1 MVELRTPKLGLILP
15 EGEHDMGGATA
26 RWSDYVAMARTAE
39 ALGFDS
45 LWFVDHLLYLDDTA
59 TTEPP
64 QGVRECWSILAG
76 LAAVTS
82 RVELAPLVTC
92 TGYRNP
98 ALLAKIADTVD
109 EISGGRLIL
118 ALGAGWHEPEYR
130 AFGFPFD
137 HRYSRFEEALT
148 IIHGLLRYG
157 QVDFAGTYY
166 SARECELRPR
176 GPRGNGI
183 PIMLG
188 TSGPKM
194 LRLTARYADQWN
206 AWLAMTD
213 SSPHHVPPLNAAV
226 DAACAEVGRDPATL
240 ERTISIMVDVAG
252 GAEVPAS
259 MGRGV
264 ANPVRGTP
272 AEIAAT
278 IRAFA
283 DQNITHLQLYLLPN
297 TVETI
302 RAFEPVLRELG
313 RA

>member
-1 MVELRTPKLGLILP
+1 MAGTLDMKLGLILP

-26 RWSDYVAMARTAE
+26 RWADYLAMARTAE
-39 ALGFDS
+39 AMGFDS
-45 LWFVDHLLYLDDTA
+45 LWFVDHLLYREGATA
-59 TTEPP
+59 EPP
-64 QGVRECWSILAG
+64 QGVWECWSVLTA
-76 LAAVTS
+76 LAAVTQ
-82 RVELAPLVTC
+82 RVELAPLVSC

-98 ALLAKIADTVD
+98 ALLAKIADAVD
-109 EISGGRLIL
+109 EIAGGRLIL

-130 AFGFPFD
+130 AFGYPFD
-137 HRYSRFEEALT
+137 HRYSRFAEALT
-148 IIHGLLRYG
+148 IIHGLLRTG
-157 QVDFAGTYY
+157 RVDFAGRYY
-166 SARECELRPR
+166 AARDCELRPR

-188 TSGPKM
+188 TQGEKM
-194 LRLTARYADQWN
+194 LRLAARYADQWN

-213 SSPHHVPPLNAAV
+213 SAPARVPPLNAAV

-240 ERTISIMVDVAG
+240 ARTIAIMVDVAG
-252 GAEVPAS
+252 GAAIPAS

-264 ANPVRGTP
+264 ATPVRGTP

-283 DQNITHLQLYLLPN
+283 EQNVAHLQLYLLPN

-302 RAFEPVLRELG
+302 RAFAPVLRELG

>member
-1 MVELRTPKLGLILP
+1 MADLADMKLGLILP
-15 EGEHDMGGATA
+15 EGENDMGGRTA
-26 RWSDYVAMARTAE
+26 RWSDYVAMAQTAE
-39 ALGFDS
+39 AMGFDS
-45 LWFVDHLLYLDDTA
+45 LWFVDHLLYMEGA
-59 TTEPP
+59 TVEPP
-64 QGVRECWSILAG
+64 QGVRECWSVLAG

-82 RVELAPLVTC
+82 RVELAPLVSC

-109 EISGGRLIL
+109 EISDGRLIL

-148 IIHGLLRYG
+148 IIHGLLREG
-157 QVDFAGTYY
+157 HIDFEGRYY
-166 SARECELRPR
+166 SARDCELRPR
-176 GPRGNGI
+176 GPRENGI

-188 TSGPKM
+188 TTGPKM

-206 AWLAMTD
+206 VWLAMTD
-213 SSPHHVPPLNAAV
+213 SSPERVPALNADV
-226 DAACAEVGRDPATL
+226 DAACVDVGRDPGTL
-240 ERTISIMVDVAG
+240 ERTVSIMVDVMG
-252 GAEVPAS
+252 NSEIPAS
-259 MGRGV
+259 MGRGE
-264 ANPVRGTP
+264 ATPVSGSPT
-272 AEIAAT
+272 EIAAT

-283 DQNITHLQLYLLPN
+283 EQNVTHLQLYLLPN

>member
-1 MVELRTPKLGLILP
+1 MSDPGDLKLGLILP
-15 EGEHDMGGATA
+15 EGERDMGGQTA
-26 RWSDYVAMARTAE
+26 RWSDYVAMAQTAE
-39 ALGFDS
+39 SMGFDS
-45 LWFVDHLLYLDDTA
+45 LWFVDHLLYREGA
-59 TTEPP
+59 TVEPP
-64 QGVRECWSILAG
+64 QGVWECWSVLAG
-76 LAAVTS
+76 LAAVTTS
-82 RVELAPLVTC
+82 VELAPLVSC

-148 IIHGLLRYG
+148 IIHGLLREG
-157 QVDFAGTYY
+157 HIDFEGRYY
-166 SARECELRPR
+166 SARDCELRPR
-176 GPRGNGI
+176 GPRGPAI

-188 TSGPKM
+188 TTGEKM

-213 SSPHHVPPLNAAV
+213 SSPERVPALNEAV
-226 DAACAEVGRDPATL
+226 DAACDEVGRDPASL

-252 GAEVPAS
+252 NSEIPAS

-264 ANPVRGTP
+264 AKPISGSP

-278 IRAFA
+278 IRRFA
-283 DQNITHLQLYLLPN
+283 ENDIRHIQMYLVPN
-297 TVETI
+297 TVDTI

>member
-1 MVELRTPKLGLILP
+1 MAQALDMKLGLILP
-15 EGEHDMGGATA
+15 EGEHDMDGRTA
-26 RWSDYVAMARTAE
+26 GWADYLAMAQTAE
-39 ALGFDS
+39 AMGFDS
-45 LWFVDHLLYLDDTA
+45 LWFVDHLLYREGA

-64 QGVRECWSILAG
+64 QGVRECWSILAA

-82 RVELAPLVTC
+82 KVELAPLVSC

-109 EISGGRLIL
+109 EIAGGRLIL

-130 AFGFPFD
+130 AFGYPFD

-148 IIHGLLRYG
+148 IIHALLRTG
-157 QVDFAGTYY
+157 FVDFEGTYY
-166 SARECELRPR
+166 SARDCELRPR
-176 GPRGNGI
+176 GPRSTSI

-188 TSGPKM
+188 TRGEKM

-213 SSPHHVPPLNAAV
+213 SAPERVPPLNAAV
-226 DAACAEVGRDPATL
+226 DAACTEVGRDPATL

-252 GAEVPAS
+252 GAEIPAS

-264 ANPVRGTP
+264 ATPVRGMP
-272 AEIAAT
+272 GEIAAT

-283 DQNITHLQLYLLPN
+283 AQRITHLQLYLLPN
-297 TVETI
+297 TVATI
-302 RAFEPVLRELG
+302 RAFAPVLRALG

>member
-1 MVELRTPKLGLILP
+1 MSTLANMKLGLVLP
-15 EGEHDMGGATA
+15 EGENDMGGRTA
-26 RWSDYVAMARTAE
+26 RWSDYVAMAQTAE
-39 ALGFDS
+39 GMGFDS
-45 LWFVDHLLYLDDTA
+45 LWFVDHLLYMEGA
-59 TTEPP
+59 TVEPP
-64 QGVRECWSILAG
+64 QGVRECWSVLAG

-82 RVELAPLVTC
+82 RVELAPLVSC

-109 EISGGRLIL
+109 EISDGRLIL

-137 HRYSRFEEALT
+137 HRYSRFAEALT
-148 IIHGLLRYG
+148 IIHGLLREG
-157 QVDFAGTYY
+157 HIDFEGTYY
-166 SARECELRPR
+166 SARDCELRPR

-188 TSGPKM
+188 TTGEKM

-206 AWLAMTD
+206 VWLAMTD
-213 SSPHHVPPLNAAV
+213 SSPERVPALNAAV
-226 DAACAEVGRDPATL
+226 DAACADVGRDPATL
-240 ERTISIMVDVAG
+240 ERTVSIMIDVMG
-252 GAEVPAS
+252 NSEIPAS
-259 MGRGV
+259 MGRGE
-264 ANPVRGTP
+264 ATPVSGSP
-272 AEIAAT
+272 AEIAAA

-283 DQNITHLQLYLLPN
+283 AENITHLQMYLLPN

>member
-1 MVELRTPKLGLILP
+1 VAEALNMKLGLILP
-15 EGEHDMGGATA
+15 EGERDMGGQTA
-26 RWSDYVAMARTAE
+26 RWSDYVTMAQTAE

-45 LWFVDHLLYLDDTA
+45 LWFVDHLLYREGA

-64 QGVRECWSILAG
+64 QGVRECWSVLAG
-76 LAAVTS
+76 LAAVTE
-82 RVELAPLVTC
+82 RVELAPLVSC

-109 EISGGRLIL
+109 EISNGRLIL
-118 ALGAGWHEPEYR
+118 ALGAGWHEPEYQ
-130 AFGFPFD
+130 AFGFPYD

-148 IIHGLLRYG
+148 IIHGLLREG
-157 QVDFAGTYY
+157 HVDFAGQYY

-176 GPRGNGI
+176 GPRGNAI

-194 LRLTARYADQWN
+194 LRLTARYAEQWN

-213 SSPHHVPPLNAAV
+213 SAPERVPPLNAAV
-226 DAACAEVGRDPATL
+226 DAACAEVGRDPSTL

-252 GAEVPAS
+252 DSEIPAS

-264 ANPVRGTP
+264 ATPVSGTP
-272 AEIAAT
+272 EEIATT

-283 DQNITHLQLYLLPN
+283 AHSISHLQMYLLPN
-297 TVETI
+297 TVATI
-302 RAFEPVLRELG
+302 RAFVPVLRELG

>member
-1 MVELRTPKLGLILP
+1 LILP
-15 EGEHDMGGATA
+15 EGENDMGGETA
-26 RWSDYVAMARTAE
+26 RWSDFVAMAQTAE
-39 ALGFDS
+39 SMGFDS
-45 LWFVDHLLYLDDTA
+45 LWFVDHLLYKEGA
-59 TTEPP
+59 TTVPP
-64 QGVRECWSILAG
+64 QGVRECWSILAA

-82 RVELAPLVTC
+82 RVELAPLVSC

-109 EISGGRLIL
+109 EIANGRLIL
-118 ALGAGWHEPEYR
+118 ALGAGWHEPEYQ

-148 IIHGLLRYG
+148 IIYGLLRDG
-157 QVDFAGTYY
+157 QVDFEGTYY

-176 GPRGNGI
+176 GPRGNHI

-188 TSGPKM
+188 TRGEKM

-213 SSPHHVPPLNAAV
+213 SSPNRVPPLNAAV
-226 DAACAEVGRDPATL
+226 DAACADVGRDPATL

-252 GAEVPAS
+252 GAEIPAS

-264 ANPVRGTP
+264 ATPVGGTP

-283 DQNITHLQLYLLPN
+283 GQDVKHLQMYLLPN